1 MDGAGR
7 AMVDF
12 GERPAGTHGISVV
25 HHRNADAK
33 LDLNLLGIPTE
44 AFGFSNDAKA
54 LIGVPGW
61 QDVRINI
68 GPSGAVLTISLDRAD

>member
-1 MDGAGR
+1 
-7 AMVDF
+7 MVYD
-12 GERPAGTHGISVV
+12 
-25 HHRNADAK
+25 RNANGK

-61 QDVRINI
+61 QDVRVNI
-68 GPSGAVLTISLDRAD
+68 GPSGAELTISLDRAD